1 MAKRTVNLTN
11 VRTEFQRDVM
21 EQIKRDKVC
30 PFCPENFLRYHTKP
44 IIKEGR
50 YWILTENFQPYAG
63 SKHHLLA
70 VSKQH
75 TTWFDELVPAA
86 QAELF
91 ALFAE
96 EAHKRNIKGGTILM
110 RFGDTDYT
118 CGSVEHLHAQ
128 LVSGAKRVQEGQPLI
143 TTGIGYA
150 KKTITKAPKI
160 TSPKRSRRSH
170 S

>member
-1 MAKRTVNLTN
+1 MKRTVNLSN
-11 VRTEFQRDVM
+11 ARTQFQREVM

-30 PFCPENFLRYHTKP
+30 PFCTENFLRYHTKP
-44 IIKEGR
+44 IIKEGK

-70 VSKQH
+70 VSKKH
-75 TTWFDELVPAA
+75 TTRFDELTPAA

-96 EAHKRNIKGGTILM
+96 EARKRNIKGGTILM

-118 CGSVEHLHAQ
+118 GGTVEHLHAQ
-128 LVSGAKRVQEGQPLI
+128 LVSGMKRSGSDPQWI
-143 TTGIGYA
+143 MTGIGYA
-150 KKTITKAPKI
+150 KKATTR
-160 TSPKRSRRSH
+160 TSKVPAPKRSRRLRS
-170 S
+170 